1 MINFIIKPT
10 EKPANADIF
19 WSVTSLPLNGNF
31 LGKERQQSEIGLR
44 SQATQW
50 PNYAR
55 EFTVS
60 YVMIEFER

>member
-44 SQATQW
+44 SQATQ
-50 PNYAR
+50 
-55 EFTVS
+55 
-60 YVMIEFER
+60 